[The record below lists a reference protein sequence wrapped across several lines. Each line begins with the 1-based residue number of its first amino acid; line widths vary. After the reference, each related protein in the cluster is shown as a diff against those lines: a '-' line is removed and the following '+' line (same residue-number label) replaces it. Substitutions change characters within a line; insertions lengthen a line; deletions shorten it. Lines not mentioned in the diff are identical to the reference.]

1 MFAEGLVSMNEVG
14 SADDDV
20 KDEVSV
26 VLIEFLLVVL
36 EMESVSEINWLVD
49 SFD

>member
-1 MFAEGLVSMNEVG
+1 
-14 SADDDV
+14 
-20 KDEVSV
+20 V

-49 SFD
+49 SFDWAE